1 MTINLDDE
9 RVLIDNCGA
18 DERRKKLAV
27 ELGDGMGGF
36 GWGMTK
42 FIVWGRQKATVIG
55 EPAGGGVGGGSQKVG
70 SDQ

>member
-1 MTINLDDE
+1 MTINPDDE
-9 RVLIDNCGA
+9 RVIDNCGA

-42 FIVWGRQKATVIG
+42 FIVWGR
-55 EPAGGGVGGGSQKVG
+55 
-70 SDQ
+70 

>member
-1 MTINLDDE
+1 MTMNLDDE

-42 FIVWGRQKATVIG
+42 LIFLGQAKTTVIG
-55 EPAGGGVGGGSQKVG
+55 KPAGGGVNGGLQKMG
-70 SDQ
+70 LDQ